1 MRECKLEDTSEE
13 VIQNVTQRDNEMEN
27 MKKKLKNEE

>member
-1 MRECKLEDTSEE
+1 MKECKLEDISEE

-27 MKKKLKNEE
+27 MKKS